1 MIGVMGSWADG
12 GMRDMGMG
20 RWGGDAW
27 GMCGG
32 WWGIEGDDGGDD
44 GGGVGVV
51 WRSDGEGEMRGT
63 SEG

>member
-1 MIGVMGSWADG
+1 
-12 GMRDMGMG
+12 MRDMGMG